1 MHYQA
6 LIENRKS
13 VRAFR
18 EKDVPEGDIND
29 IRRFYDRTCHRLLE
43 DLPTEL
49 IILGP
54 GDRAAL
60 EGSAGYEDFLIGA
73 PHYLVLLS
81 AEHPHMAE
89 NAGYMMEDLILKLE
103 DLNLNSCWLTFADGE
118 KVKKAL
124 GLKSPLMVAAVAAF
138 GFGEKRSKKLHF
150 NILSM
155 SNVDI
160 SSRDAYYA
168 PKKNIGSLLS
178 LEELGDAAN
187 LHDFFG
193 SYDDVLWQSFYAVT
207 QCPSYLN
214 RQPYNFLLKD
224 RDLYLIRMPD
234 DYTDAYNEGLNLG
247 IAMLHFIVVAQ
258 QWMGKLQWNLN
269 PEAELSLPEGCAVS
283 AVCRR

>member
-18 EKDVPEGDIND
+18 EKDVPEADINEL
-29 IRRFYDRTCHRLLE
+29 RRFYERSCHRLVP

-49 IILGP
+49 ILLGP

-73 PHYLVLLS
+73 PHYMVLLS
-81 AEHPHMAE
+81 AEDPHMAE

-103 DLNLNSCWLTFADGE
+103 QLNLNSCWLSFADGE

-124 GLKSPLMVAAVAAF
+124 SLLSPLKVAAIAAF

-160 SSRDAYYA
+160 STRDSYYA
-168 PKKNIGSLLS
+168 PKKDISSLLS
-178 LEELGDAAN
+178 LEEMGEASN
-187 LHDFFG
+187 LHELFG
-193 SYDDVLWQSFYAVT
+193 SYDDVLWQSFYAVC
-207 QCPSYLN
+207 QSPSYLN

-234 DYTDAYNEGLNLG
+234 NYTDAYNEGLNLG
-247 IAMLHFIVVAQ
+247 IAMLHFLVVAQ
-258 QWMGKLQWNLN
+258 DWMGKLQW
-269 PEAELSLPEGCAVS
+269 ELDPQADLRLPEGCS
-283 AVCRR
+283 AASVCRR